1 MGEAPMSWESSY
13 RSRFLWVD
21 PQKQCFLVSR
31 RAYSD
36 PAVFEEEK
44 RKILYRSWLYLGHES
59 ELRRPNDFVVREVLD
74 KEVLFT
80 RDKSGAVNAFYN
92 TCTHRGALLCREKAG
107 NKPLFGCPY
116 HGWTFRT
123 NGELMNRNAE
133 TGYGADVDAD
143 GAYNLKRIPRLEER
157 SGFYFVNFD
166 ANAGS
171 LADYLGDAGER
182 IDLIAQHSADGL
194 EVISGVH
201 EYSIAANYKMMC
213 ENSYDGYH
221 LMPTHESYFAY
232 QRAMLEGVP
241 QEKPSG
247 FSLSLTN
254 GHATV
259 ETQIQAGRPI
269 AQWLPVWG
277 EQARELIEEKKLE
290 LLGRLGAERAFQ
302 VGQTHRLM
310 VIFPNTVMNDQQ
322 SIQIR
327 SMIPV
332 AHDRMVTRAW
342 LLGPKNEH
350 PELRRIRL
358 EGALSFLGPGGF
370 ATPDDIEMLE
380 ICQRGYAM
388 GGVEWNDFSK
398 GFQAGENTARGR
410 DEWNNELQLRA
421 YWMQYDKV
429 MSDPEACT
437 VVA

>member
-1 MGEAPMSWESSY
+1 MSWTKPYS
-13 RSRFLWVD
+13 SRFLSVD
-21 PQKQCFLVSR
+21 PDKRRFLVN
-31 RAYSD
+31 RACYAD
-36 PAVFEEEK
+36 PEVFEEEK
-44 RKILYRSWLYLGHES
+44 RKILYRTWLYLGHES
-59 ELRRPNDFVVREVLD
+59 ELRRANDFAVREVLD
-74 KEVLFT
+74 KEILFT
-80 RDKSGAVNAFYN
+80 RDKQDRIHAFFN

-107 NKPLFGCPY
+107 NRPVFGCPY

-123 NGELMNRNAE
+123 NGELMTRNADA
-133 TGYGADVDAD
+133 GYADDVDAD
-143 GAYNLKRIPRLEER
+143 GAYNLKSVPRLENR
-157 SGFYFVNFD
+157 SGFYFINFD
-166 ANAGS
+166 VNAPS
-171 LADYLGDAGER
+171 LNDFLGDAGDR
-182 IDLIAQHSADGL
+182 IELLAEHSADGI

-201 EYSIAANYKMMC
+201 EYSIAANYKMMA

-221 LMPTHESYFAY
+221 LMPTHESYFSY

-241 QEKPSG
+241 QEKPGG
-247 FSLSLTN
+247 FALGLTN

-259 ETQIQAGRPI
+259 ETTIQAGRPL

-277 EQARELIEEKKLE
+277 ESAKALIEDRRLE
-290 LLGRLGAERAFQ
+290 LVDRLGEERAFQ

-332 AHDRMVTRAW
+332 GHDRMITRAW
-342 LLGPKNEH
+342 LFGPKNEH

-398 GFQAGENTARGR
+398 GFVADEDSARGT
-410 DEWNNELQLRA
+410 DAWNNELQLRA
-421 YWMQYDKV
+421 YWTQYDKM
-429 MSDPEACT
+429 MSADDVTPVEI
-437 VVA
+437 